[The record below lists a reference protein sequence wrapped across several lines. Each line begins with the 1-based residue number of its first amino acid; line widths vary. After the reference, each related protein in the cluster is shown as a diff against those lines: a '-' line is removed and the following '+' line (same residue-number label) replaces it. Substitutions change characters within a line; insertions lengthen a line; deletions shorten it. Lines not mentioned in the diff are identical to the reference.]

1 MIIPG
6 RNVVLYYVKDDPDY
20 HNSVV
25 EDLLN
30 TEDDEDSNKVE
41 GGNPRNKAIILYK
54 F

>member
-25 EDLLN
+25 EYLMN
-30 TEDDEDSNKVE
+30 TGDDKDNNKVE
-41 GGNPRNKAIILYK
+41 GGNPRNKTRIFI
-54 F
+54 